1 MNDLLEQHPLVWAAQ
16 RAPDRVVAIG
26 VLGVRPLLYVGEG
39 VAGRPPVIEDLR
51 VVAVGAPE
59 TPIFHAETGLYGF
72 LRLPSGPRRIEI
84 SDPARRFMPWAT
96 VVQVPDRAAIRAAL
110 ERGAPSPSTP
120 RPTLIDLALR
130 RAPSTALPPGLTA
143 VWGVVRETTGKP
155 VPLARISCATAG
167 GGEVVAYST
176 RDGAYVLVLPA
187 EKPSSL
193 AEPPKFVFPRAL
205 RLHAPKK
212 GLAAAMA
219 GPSFVGALPA
229 DLDDLD
235 LIDPAGPFLARD
247 HRLRNS
253 AGAVL
258 AGPHPD
264 LPVQAGQRTR
274 WDIELLP

>member
-16 RAPDRVVAIG
+16 RAPDRVVAVG

-39 VAGRPPVIEDLR
+39 VAGQAPVIEGLR
-51 VVAVGAPE
+51 VVAMGAPE

-72 LRLPSGPRRIEI
+72 MRLPPGPRRIEI
-84 SDPARRFMPWAT
+84 SDPAQRLMPWAT
-96 VVQVPDRAAIRAAL
+96 TVQVPDRALIRAAL
-110 ERGAPSPSTP
+110 ERGGPPSSTP
-120 RPTLIDLALR
+120 RPTLVDLVLR
-130 RAPSTALPPGLTA
+130 RAPATALPPGLTA
-143 VWGVVRETTGKP
+143 VWGVVRESTGKP

-167 GGEVVAYST
+167 GGEVVAYSA

-187 EKPSSL
+187 EKPASL

-205 RLHAPKK
+205 RLHAPKAA
-212 GLAAAMA
+212 LAAAMA
-219 GPSFVGALPA
+219 GPSFVGAMPA

-235 LIDPAGPFLARD
+235 LTDPAGPLLARD
-247 HRLRNS
+247 HQLRAS
-253 AGAVL
+253 DGALL

-264 LPVQAGQRTR
+264 LPVRAAQRIR